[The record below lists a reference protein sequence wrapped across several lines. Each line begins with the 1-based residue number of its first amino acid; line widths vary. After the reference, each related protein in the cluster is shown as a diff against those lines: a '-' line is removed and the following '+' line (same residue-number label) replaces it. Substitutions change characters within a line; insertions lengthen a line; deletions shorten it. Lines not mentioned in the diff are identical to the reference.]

1 MRYGNFTSPTK
12 FNSKPRSSIQRNRQF
27 ILLSLGPLYFLIIG
41 LILEPPQVMLQGLFK
56 ILTEPDYL
64 ITDYF
69 ALGGPSAT
77 FVNASLVT
85 LLCILIMYVI
95 GMKVDG
101 VSIAALGLMLGFA
114 MFGKNLVNIWP
125 IILGVAIYA
134 RFHKDS
140 LSKYFY
146 IGIYST
152 SLAPIVTH
160 AGLLPGFSLPV
171 RLLFGLAVGIIIGIA
186 MPPLCAHLYNTHR
199 GYSLY
204 NGGFAAGITAT
215 VIFTVFKSMGYAP
228 ETRLFWDTGRTLLSA
243 YVILPFFGLLIIA
256 GFIND
261 KLCVKKYLNIQKY
274 PGLGGT
280 DYTFNEGFP
289 ASLMNMGV
297 NGIFTTCYL
306 LILGAPLN
314 GASIGGILTIVGFSA
329 AGKNLRNI
337 FPVMT
342 GIVLASLVG
351 TWHITDPA
359 AVLALCF
366 CTTIAPI
373 AGQFGLLIGLLAG
386 FLHAAV
392 VLNIGAVYSGMNL
405 YNNGFAGGIVAS
417 FLVPILTAFANRNAR
432 RRGFMK

>member
-12 FNSKPRSSIQRNRQF
+12 FYTKPKSGIERNKQYL
-27 ILLSLGPLYFLIIG
+27 LLSIGPLYFLIFGLLLDPPMEMLHG
-41 LILEPPQVMLQGLFK
+41 LIAIV
-56 ILTEPDYL
+56 TEPAYL

-69 ALGGPSAT
+69 ALGGPGAT

-85 LLCILIMYVI
+85 LSCILIMYLI

-101 VSIAALGLMLGFA
+101 TSIAALGLMLGFA
-114 MFGKNLVNIWP
+114 MFGKNLLNIWP
-125 IILGVAIYA
+125 IILGVTIYA

-152 SLAPIVTH
+152 SLAPIVSH
-160 AGLLPGFSLPV
+160 AALLPGIALPI
-171 RLLFGLAVGIIIGIA
+171 RLLLSLAVGVMIGIA

-215 VIFTVFKSMGYAP
+215 AIFTVFKSLGFAP
-228 ETRLFWDTGRTLLSA
+228 ESRLLWDTSLTSLSLAILLPA
-243 YVILPFFGLLIIA
+243 FGFLIII
-256 GFIND
+256 GFVTDNHC
-261 KLCVKKYLNIQKY
+261 LKKYLNIQKY

-280 DYTFNEGFP
+280 DFTFNEGFP
-289 ASLMNMGV
+289 ATLMNMGV
-297 NGIFTTCYL
+297 NGIFTTCFL
-306 LILGAPLN
+306 LIVGAPLN

-329 AGKNLRNI
+329 AGKTLRNI

-342 GIVLASLVG
+342 GIVVASLAG

-373 AGQFGLLIGLLAG
+373 AGQFGILIGILAG

-392 VLNIGAVYSGMNL
+392 VLNIGVVYSGMNL
-405 YNNGFAGGIVAS
+405 YNNGFAGGIIAS
-417 FLVPILTAFANRNAR
+417 FLVPILTSFAHRNAR
-432 RRGFMK
+432 RRGFMA